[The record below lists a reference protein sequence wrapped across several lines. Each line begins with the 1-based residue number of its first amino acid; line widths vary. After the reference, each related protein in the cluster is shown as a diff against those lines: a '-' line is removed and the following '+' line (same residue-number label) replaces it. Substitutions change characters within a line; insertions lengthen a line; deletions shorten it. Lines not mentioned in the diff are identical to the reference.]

1 MRMPLKITRETQI
14 GIMLTCCS
22 ILISV
27 GLLETAI
34 RYWGLNDANG
44 NFVFEDTTLK
54 PYHLP
59 VATTRKVIKEYLASS
74 TSKLMYDPDLG
85 WVPRPNSHS
94 EDGLFHYNSQGI
106 RSSSTPHEYSLAPQP
121 GVLRIAL
128 FGDSYTQSD
137 DVPFEHSWGFYLEN
151 ELKERGL
158 PAEVLN
164 FGVSGYGMDQAFLR
178 WRKSGQAFKP
188 DVVIFGFD
196 AENVNR
202 NVNLIRAIYQPKTE
216 LPFAKPR
223 FVLDGDTL
231 RLINVPVV
239 PPEQL
244 VETIENLEAW
254 DLAKYEY
261 FFNPRDYH
269 DSFWFRSRLLAF
281 GLSLNAGQGTKR
293 HLYSLNQ
300 EPAQLTLKIIQTF
313 KQEVE
318 AAGQK
323 FMVIHLPR
331 ESNMATLLA
340 GDTLEYADLLA
351 EIGRT
356 NTTIYPEQRLATEA
370 QASSLEALFKG
381 HYSPHGNQVI
391 AEVVAESLI
400 SSTHLLP

>member
-1 MRMPLKITRETQI
+1 
-14 GIMLTCCS
+14 MLACCS
-22 ILISV
+22 ILVSV
-27 GLLETAI
+27 GLLEAAI
-34 RYWGLNDANG
+34 RYWGSVDANG

-59 VATTRKVIKEYLASS
+59 VATTRKVIEEYLASS
-74 TSKLMYDPDLG
+74 TSKLVYDPDLG
-85 WVPRPNSHS
+85 WAPRPNSHS

-106 RSSSTPHEYSLAPQP
+106 RSTPHEYTLVPQP

-137 DVPFEHSWGFYLEN
+137 DVPFENSWGFYLEN

-178 WRKSGQAFKP
+178 WRKSGREFRPA
-188 DVVIFGFD
+188 VVIFGFD

-202 NVNLIRAIYQPKTE
+202 NVNLIRAIYKPKTE

-223 FVLDGDTL
+223 FVLDGDAL
-231 RLINVPVV
+231 RLINVPAV

-244 VETIENLEAW
+244 VETIQNLESW
-254 DLAKYEY
+254 DLARYEY
-261 FFNPRDYH
+261 FFNPQDYQ
-269 DSFWFRSRLLAF
+269 DSWRFKSRLLSF
-281 GLSLNAGQGTKR
+281 GLSLTAGQGTEQ

-318 AAGQK
+318 ATGQK
-323 FMVIHLPR
+323 FLVIHLPR
-331 ESNMATLLA
+331 ESNMATLVA
-340 GDTLEYADLLA
+340 GNTLEYADLLA

-356 NTTIYPEQRLATEA
+356 NTTIYPEQRLAAEA

-381 HYSPHGNQVI
+381 HYSPRGNQVI
-391 AEVVAESLI
+391 AEVVAESLL
-400 SSTHLLP
+400 SSAHLLP